1 MSILSLDFLGLA
13 GVVLILYYAL
23 PLKIRWLVLLAASGL
38 FAALAGWQGAVHLA
52 GAALLSW
59 GGGLLLERKRSRWI
73 LAACLVID
81 IGAMAFVKYYPSVT
95 GATLF
100 IPLGLSYFTFQTAG
114 YLIDVY
120 RKKVPAERN
129 PLKSLLFAGYFLQ
142 LPQGPIST
150 WKELGPQLTEGH
162 RLEPE
167 NIASGFQRMIWGYFK
182 KMVLADRL
190 AAMTDALL
198 KGEDLPGWF
207 VLGGVILYA
216 IRLYADFSGGLDIV
230 RGISR
235 MLGVRL
241 PENFRRPFF
250 ADSVADYWRRWHIT
264 LGAWFRSYLL
274 YPLVT
279 SRAAVAFSR
288 KASGLL
294 GKKTARALPTAFAT
308 LLVFVLI
315 GVWHAANW
323 NAVIYGGYFGLVMAV
338 SLLLEPLWKTAGKT
352 LHLPKNGWM
361 RPVRTVRTWALVL
374 LAQYFAFTLGPAQG
388 WGLLRQTFVNWD
400 FAGFA
405 ERCEAV
411 MPALE
416 WIITGSALLILT
428 VVDILTE
435 WKNDLC
441 DRLARPKWFWIRW
454 PALIVLIV
462 AIAVFGCYGEGFD
475 SAAFVYTQF

>member
-13 GVVLILYYAL
+13 LAVLILYYAL
-23 PLKIRWLVLLAASGL
+23 PLKVRWLVLLAASGL
-38 FAALAGWQGAVHLA
+38 FAALAGWQGALHLA

-59 GGGLLLERKRSRWI
+59 GGGLLLARWRSRWI
-73 LAACLVID
+73 LAACLAVD
-81 IGAMAFVKYYPSVT
+81 IGAMVFVKYYPSLT
-95 GATLF
+95 GVSLF
-100 IPLGLSYFTFQTAG
+100 VPLGLSYFTFQTAG

-120 RKKVPAERN
+120 RKKAETVRN
-129 PLKSLLFAGYFLQ
+129 PLRVLLFAGYFLQ

-150 WKELGPQLTEGH
+150 WKELGGQLSEGH

-167 NIASGFQRMIWGYFK
+167 NIASGFQRMVWGYFK

-190 AAMTDALL
+190 AAMTEALL
-198 KGEDLPGWF
+198 QGGDLPGWF
-207 VLGGVILYA
+207 VAGGVVLYA

-235 MLGVRL
+235 MLGIKL

-250 ADSVADYWRRWHIT
+250 ANSVADYWRRWHIT

-274 YPLVT
+274 YPMVT
-279 SRAAVAFSR
+279 SRPAVAFTR
-288 KASGLL
+288 KVSPII

-308 LLVFVLI
+308 LLVFALI
-315 GVWHAANW
+315 GVWHGISW
-323 NAVIYGGYFGLVMAV
+323 NALIFGGYFGLVMAASV
-338 SLLLEPLWKTAGKT
+338 LLEPLWKSAGKA
-352 LHLPKNGWM
+352 LHLPKKGWA
-361 RPVRTVRTWALVL
+361 RPLRVIRTWILVM
-374 LAQYFAFTLGPAQG
+374 LAQYFAFTADPAVSLN
-388 WGLLRQTFVNWD
+388 LLRQTFTGWD

-416 WIITGSALLILT
+416 WIIAGAALVILAAVDLI
-428 VVDILTE
+428 TE
-435 WKNDLC
+435 CRNDFC
-441 DRLARPKWFWIRW
+441 DGLAKPKWFWIRW
-454 PALIVLIV
+454 PALIALIV

>member
-1 MSILSLDFLGLA
+1 MSILSLDFLGMALA
-13 GVVLILYYAL
+13 ALILYYAL
-23 PLKIRWLVLLAASGL
+23 PMKIRWLVLLAASGL
-38 FAALAGWQGAVHLA
+38 FAALAGWQGAAHLA

-59 GGGLLLERKRSRWI
+59 GGGLLLEKKRSRWI
-73 LAACLVID
+73 LAVCLVID
-81 IGAMAFVKYYPSVT
+81 IGAMAFIKYYPTIS

-100 IPLGLSYFTFQTAG
+100 VPLGLSYFTFQTAG

-120 RKKVPAERN
+120 RKKVTAERN

-150 WKELGPQLTEGH
+150 WKELGSQLTEGH
-162 RLEPE
+162 RLDPD
-167 NIASGFQRMIWGYFK
+167 NIASGFQRMVWGYFK

-190 AAMTDALL
+190 AVMTDALL
-198 KGEDLPGWF
+198 KGEDMPGWF
-207 VLGGVILYA
+207 VLGGVVLYA

-235 MLGVRL
+235 MFGVRL

-264 LGAWFRSYLL
+264 LGTWFRSYLL

-279 SRAAVAFSR
+279 SKAAVAFT
-288 KASGLL
+288 KAVTPVF

-315 GVWHAANW
+315 GIWHMASW
-323 NAVIYGGYFGLVMAV
+323 NAVIFGTYFGLVMAI
-338 SLLLEPLWKTAGKT
+338 SLLLEPMWKKINKG
-352 LHLPKNGWM
+352 LHLPKKGWLL
-361 RPVRTVRTWALVL
+361 PFKLIRTWILVL
-374 LAQYFAFTLGPAQG
+374 IAQYFAFTFEPAQA
-388 WGLLRQTFVNWD
+388 WSLLQQTFANWD
-400 FAGFA
+400 FTGFA
-405 ERCEAV
+405 ERCETV
-411 MPALE
+411 MPVLE
-416 WIITGSALLILT
+416 WIIAGSAAVILLVI
-428 VVDILTE
+428 DIITE
-435 WKNDLC
+435 IKNNFC
-441 DRLARPKWFWIRW
+441 DGLAKPKWFWIRW

-475 SAAFVYTQF
+475 SASFVYTQF